1 MKEGFDFSVQ
11 TSNADEVFFDDDPW
25 EMRIGPA
32 SHVAL
37 DDYPSNLDPSAASD
51 DTGAPD
57 TAFDADAAGATV
69 ERFLLGHGKV
79 GATLGEDT
87 LRDTFD
93 SVAGDSG
100 VSDVHF
106 DTDNWHD
113 DPQAAH
119 VGTEGYGFDE
129 YPNDHEELEAHRAN
143 VPSDR
148 FYGTGE
154 EGYYSTEVSG
164 QQTPL
169 RANVGSRTRVPQER
183 LVAPQ
188 DTPDKGVRS
197 PKPARGTPQHTK
209 RRAAQKAA
217 ARKASVGSTV
227 SATTASPASLS
238 SQSSFPGRHSHTSK
252 HTREDQATPQVA
264 APLPDS
270 RAPDADAGT
279 DAADATL
286 MKLRVDSK
294 SSEEALV
301 SQIDILQDVLRTQRR
316 QKRLSG
322 RVHVTVPGTESAAP
336 STVTVPSAALP
347 PPPPPPP
354 SADNRLSPP
363 LSPAAPPSAQ
373 LHAELTSF
381 KTLYEQE
388 RQKNVALTAKLQERE
403 AAFAEREKHLL
414 ELVARQHQLAT
425 ELQTQHARYVSAM
438 KNRPAPDAGLLDA
451 SPQHKPSERPT
462 ITVTS
467 PSSSPPDAR
476 TRWLPAVPPPLP
488 EAVDSPPQQSPPHS
502 GVLHPTAASA
512 ALLKLVQEQQSS
524 RARQLPPTR
533 RKELPPAETAHS
545 AHAVQSANERQRV
558 QMSPVMSHPPI
569 PHTPFRH
576 SY

>member
-32 SHVAL
+32 APAAL

-69 ERFLLGHGKV
+69 ERFLLGHGKM

-100 VSDVHF
+100 VSDVRF

-113 DPQAAH
+113 DQQAAH
-119 VGTEGYGFDE
+119 VGSEGYGFDE
-129 YPNDHEELEAHRAN
+129 YPNDYEELEAHRPD

-164 QQTPL
+164 QQASL
-169 RANVGSRTRVPQER
+169 HANVGSYTRVSQER
-183 LVAPQ
+183 LLAPQ
-188 DTPDKGVRS
+188 DTPDRGVRS
-197 PKPARGTPQHTK
+197 PKPARGTPHHTK

-217 ARKASVGSTV
+217 ARKASVDSTV

-238 SQSSFPGRHSHTSK
+238 SQSSFAGRHSHASK
-252 HTREDQATPQVA
+252 RTKDDQAAPQGT
-264 APLPDS
+264 PLPDS
-270 RAPDADAGT
+270 HAPDAVP

-322 RVHVTVPGTESAAP
+322 RVHVTVPGTEAAAP
-336 STVTVPSAALP
+336 STAPPP

-354 SADNRLSPP
+354 SADTRLSPP

-388 RQKNVALTAKLQERE
+388 RQKN
-403 AAFAEREKHLL
+403 
-414 ELVARQHQLAT
+414 
-425 ELQTQHARYVSAM
+425 
-438 KNRPAPDAGLLDA
+438 
-451 SPQHKPSERPT
+451 
-462 ITVTS
+462 
-467 PSSSPPDAR
+467 
-476 TRWLPAVPPPLP
+476 AVC
-488 EAVDSPPQQSPPHS
+488 V
-502 GVLHPTAASA
+502 
-512 ALLKLVQEQQSS
+512 
-524 RARQLPPTR
+524 
-533 RKELPPAETAHS
+533 
-545 AHAVQSANERQRV
+545 
-558 QMSPVMSHPPI
+558 
-569 PHTPFRH
+569 
-576 SY
+576 